1 MSGSSECLLL
11 FFPTHYLY
19 DITTVTGCSVSSP
32 PRIFLVVSV
41 RTAATADPPKTAAER
56 WTDVCLQSGGKGDL
70 WAAHLMPAHLT
81 LVLDSG

>member
-11 FFPTHYLY
+11 IFPTHYLY

-56 WTDVCLQSGGKGDL
+56 WTCACRAVGRVICGQLI
-70 WAAHLMPAHLT
+70 
-81 LVLDSG
+81 